1 MVSFD
6 QTNLMTKRM
15 HALQPLFLMFALIF
29 TPLVW
34 AVELTV
40 SAATS
45 LTQAFQ
51 EIGQQFE
58 AQNPD
63 IQIRFNFAASGVL
76 LQQIIQ
82 GAPVDVFASADTET
96 MDKAVVKGLIKPSD
110 SQIFT
115 TNRLVLVAAESNRK
129 LEVKQLRD
137 LKQPGIQRIAMGLPA
152 SVPAGHYARESLE
165 TAGLWADIQGKI
177 IGTQNVRQALD
188 YVARGEVDVAF
199 VYATDL
205 QAMNGKV
212 RGLMNVPTPTPI
224 RYPMAILTQSEQQVA
239 SRRFLNFVLSK
250 EGQRVLKKWGFGE
263 G

>member
-6 QTNLMTKRM
+6 QTNLMTKPM
-15 HALQPLFLMFALIF
+15 HALQPLFLMFALMF

-129 LEVKQLRD
+129 LEVKQLRE

-152 SVPAGHYARESLE
+152 DRKSTRLNSSHS
-165 TAGLWADIQGKI
+165 Q
-177 IGTQNVRQALD
+177 
-188 YVARGEVDVAF
+188 
-199 VYATDL
+199 
-205 QAMNGKV
+205 
-212 RGLMNVPTPTPI
+212 
-224 RYPMAILTQSEQQVA
+224 QSRMPSSA
-239 SRRFLNFVLSK
+239 
-250 EGQRVLKKWGFGE
+250 
-263 G
+263 

>member
-1 MVSFD
+1 
-6 QTNLMTKRM
+6 M
-15 HALQPLFLMFALIF
+15 HAFRSLFLMFVLMF

-51 EIGQQFE
+51 ALGQQFQAE
-58 AQNPD
+58 NPD

-96 MDKAVVKGLIKPSD
+96 MDKAVNKGLVKEGE

-115 TNRLVLVAAESNRK
+115 TNRLVLVTAASNRM
-129 LEVKQLRD
+129 LEIKQLSD
-137 LKQPGIQRIAMGLPA
+137 LKQPIIQRIAMGLPA
-152 SVPAGHYARESLE
+152 SVPAGHYAREALE

-188 YVARGEVDVAF
+188 YVARGEVDVGF

-205 QAMNGKV
+205 QAMDEKV
-212 RGLMNVPTPTPI
+212 RGLMYVPTTKPI
-224 RYPMAILTQSEQQVA
+224 RYPMAILAKGEKQVA
-239 SRRFLNFVLSK
+239 AMRFLNFLQSK
-250 EGQRVLKKWGFGE
+250 AGQRELKKWGFGDK
-263 G
+263 